1 MAKDGFIREMN
12 LAERI
17 ERLDSLERKYSAAL
31 AFFFRDAPKLF
42 REARKAN
49 GWSQRALA
57 ELLEVDYTY
66 ISKIENGHLRPGL
79 PTVRKFGELLKKAG
93 VK

>member
-1 MAKDGFIREMN
+1 MDLAQRIWELDVLEREYSEA
-12 LAERI
+12 LAE
-17 ERLDSLERKYSAAL
+17 
-31 AFFFRDAPKLF
+31 FFRDAPKLF

-79 PTVRKFGELLKKAG
+79 PTVRKFGELLRTGK
-93 VK
+93 VDES